1 MKKYVCDLCGW
12 EYDEEQ
18 GYPEGGIAPGT
29 KWEDVPEDFEC
40 PLCSAG
46 KDQFS
51 EEQGKNY
58 SIIEFYVEN
67 ARVQYNVQNRTTKQT
82 ENLFYKKLLTDNN
95 ERDIVC
101 LYKIIDKNKEQRCL
115 HFVVALLFLFL
126 FIIKIFQRAMYL
138 TIS

>member
-51 EEQGKNY
+51 EEYGKHCVTGQWY
-58 SIIEFYVEN
+58 
-67 ARVQYNVQNRTTKQT
+67 R
-82 ENLFYKKLLTDNN
+82 
-95 ERDIVC
+95 
-101 LYKIIDKNKEQRCL
+101 
-115 HFVVALLFLFL
+115 
-126 FIIKIFQRAMYL
+126 
-138 TIS
+138 

>member
-1 MKKYVCDLCGW
+1 MKYVCDLCGW

-51 EEQGKNY
+51 EESGKNY

-67 ARVQYNVQNRTTKQT
+67 ARVQ
-82 ENLFYKKLLTDNN
+82 
-95 ERDIVC
+95 
-101 LYKIIDKNKEQRCL
+101 
-115 HFVVALLFLFL
+115 
-126 FIIKIFQRAMYL
+126 
-138 TIS
+138 